1 MAKFKVVITDHEY
14 DNIENEK
21 QALSGLDVELLDSIR
36 IRKIFCGS
44 QKTRMR

>member
-21 QALSGLDVELLDSIR
+21 NIDFSFATEVTRGGFAYILFQCLL
-36 IRKIFCGS
+36 KNY
-44 QKTRMR
+44 